1 MKEKKRDSMFILETE
16 KLKLIPLDVL
26 NLGYSIEDR
35 QKMERNLGV
44 KNTDTELEEPV
55 KTAMRTS
62 LKMVLENK
70 KNYLWSTSWEIV
82 LKKENRIIGGLCF
95 KGCPDEKGRV
105 EIGYGMQDKYRCKG
119 YTTEAVKELI
129 NWAFS
134 FNSVAEII
142 AETEKDNLPS
152 HRVLEKVGMEKYEE
166 KEKMFWW
173 KLTKIYKKF

>member
-1 MKEKKRDSMFILETE
+1 MFILETK
-16 KLKLIPLDVL
+16 KLKLIPLDVH
-26 NLGYSIEDR
+26 NLRYSIEDR
-35 QKMERNLGV
+35 RKMERNLGV
-44 KNTDTELEEPV
+44 KITDIELEEPE
-55 KTAMRTS
+55 KEAMMTC

-70 KNYLWSTSWEIV
+70 KNYLWFTSWEIV

-95 KGCPDEKGRV
+95 KGCSDEKGRV
-105 EIGYGMQDKYRCKG
+105 EIGYGIQDEYRCKG

-134 FNSVAEII
+134 FNNVTEVI

-166 KEKMFWW
+166 NEKMFWW
-173 KLTKIYKKF
+173 RLNKMVTTQKAHKIVM

>member
-1 MKEKKRDSMFILETE
+1 MFILETE
-16 KLKLIPLDVL
+16 RLKLIPLDAQ
-26 NLGYSIEDR
+26 NLRWSIKDR

-44 KNTDTELEEPV
+44 KITDVKLEEPV

-62 LKMVLENK
+62 LRKVLENK
-70 KNYLWSTSWEIV
+70 KDYLWFTNQEIV

-119 YTTEAVKELI
+119 YATEAVKESI

-134 FNSVAEII
+134 FNNVTEII
-142 AETEKDNLPS
+142 VETEKDNLPS
-152 HRVLEKVGMEKYEE
+152 HRVLEKIGMQK
-166 KEKMFWW
+166 
-173 KLTKIYKKF
+173 

>member
-1 MKEKKRDSMFILETE
+1 MFILETE
-16 KLKLIPLDVL
+16 KLKLIPLDAQ
-26 NLGYSIEDR
+26 NLRWSIEDR

-44 KNTDTELEEPV
+44 KITDTELEEPV
-55 KTAMRTS
+55 KKAMRTS

-70 KNYLWSTSWEIV
+70 KDYLWFTSWEIV

-105 EIGYGMQDKYRCKG
+105 EIAYGMQDEYRCKG
-119 YTTEAVKELI
+119 YMTEAVKELI

-134 FNSVAEII
+134 FNNVTEVI
-142 AETEKDNLPS
+142 AETEKDNFPS
-152 HRVLEKVGMEKYEE
+152 YRVLEKAGMQKYEE

-173 KLTKIYKKF
+173 RINKI